1 MRLFA
6 YMVIALWVL
15 TGLVGSE
22 LGLPAN
28 EIDLQ
33 QILKSPNLSEWAG
46 HDELGRSIGARLA
59 LGARTSLFVALLVVT
74 ITTVV
79 GTIIGIV
86 AAYFGG
92 WIDLIVSRLM
102 DLFLAFPGI
111 LLAIALAAM
120 LGPGLN
126 NLVIALSVVGWVG
139 FARLARAQVLS
150 VKTREH
156 VMAAKALGSGDATII
171 FQHLLPLIVA
181 PLIIEATFAMA
192 GTIIAE
198 AGLSFLGLGVQAPA
212 ASWGGMIRD
221 GTRYMLVAPHMA
233 VMPGLAL
240 FAVIISINYL
250 GDRLRDRFD
259 TRQ

>member
-1 MRLFA
+1 
-6 YMVIALWVL
+6 
-15 TGLVGSE
+15 
-22 LGLPAN
+22 
-28 EIDLQ
+28 
-33 QILKSPNLSEWAG
+33 
-46 HDELGRSIGARLA
+46 
-59 LGARTSLFVALLVVT
+59 
-74 ITTVV
+74 
-79 GTIIGIV
+79 
-86 AAYFGG
+86 
-92 WIDLIVSRLM
+92 
-102 DLFLAFPGI
+102 
-111 LLAIALAAM
+111 M

>member
-156 VMAAKALGSGDATII
+156 VMAAKALG
-171 FQHLLPLIVA
+171 
-181 PLIIEATFAMA
+181 
-192 GTIIAE
+192 
-198 AGLSFLGLGVQAPA
+198 
-212 ASWGGMIRD
+212 
-221 GTRYMLVAPHMA
+221 
-233 VMPGLAL
+233 
-240 FAVIISINYL
+240 
-250 GDRLRDRFD
+250 
-259 TRQ
+259 

>member
-1 MRLFA
+1 
-6 YMVIALWVL
+6 
-15 TGLVGSE
+15 
-22 LGLPAN
+22 
-28 EIDLQ
+28 
-33 QILKSPNLSEWAG
+33 
-46 HDELGRSIGARLA
+46 
-59 LGARTSLFVALLVVT
+59 
-74 ITTVV
+74 
-79 GTIIGIV
+79 
-86 AAYFGG
+86 
-92 WIDLIVSRLM
+92 
-102 DLFLAFPGI
+102 
-111 LLAIALAAM
+111 
-120 LGPGLN
+120 
-126 NLVIALSVVGWVG
+126 
-139 FARLARAQVLS
+139 
-150 VKTREH
+150 
-156 VMAAKALGSGDATII
+156 AAKALGSGDATII